1 MSARFLA
8 TALLLGTCA
17 SGCAVSVEGDFDGVV
32 FAPVGSAQAVLDAN
46 DVLVRD
52 GALVPVQRA
61 RLDRRVHL
69 WLSSASVPVDDAW
82 RTLPGTRLLDV
93 KKNLA
98 TSDLLVLQ
106 DIDFDALQDGDRLTA
121 TNDLA
126 IDDGLD
132 GSSGSGDFRFALS
145 QQADANV
152 DAGLGALVTVS
163 IQATKLEVAEPRG
176 GQLDATVVVKRARAS
191 SQPDAG
197 IASGEVTLHV
207 SLSLAPERVAEANLA
222 TVAPIAAC
230 AARLGVDAGAGCLD
244 VPADVVLDESG
255 AN

>member
-1 MSARFLA
+1 MNRFVCAVSALS
-8 TALLLGTCA
+8 TCA
-17 SGCAVSVEGDFDGVV
+17 AGCAVSVEGDFDGVV

-52 GALVPVQRA
+52 GALVPVERT
-61 RLDRRVHL
+61 REDRRVHL

-93 KKNLA
+93 RKRLA
-98 TSDLLVLQ
+98 SGDLLVLQ

-126 IDDGLD
+126 IDDGLS
-132 GSSGSGDFRFALS
+132 GSSGSGDFRFALA
-145 QQADANV
+145 QQADSNV

-163 IQATKLEVAEPRG
+163 IQAERLDVNEPRG
-176 GQLDATVVVKRARAS
+176 GQLDATVVVTRARAA

-197 IASGEVTLHV
+197 IASGEVTLHL
-207 SLSLAPERVAEANLA
+207 SLALAPERLAEANLA
-222 TVAPIAAC
+222 TVAPIAVC
-230 AARLGVDAGAGCLD
+230 AAARGVDAAAACLD
-244 VPADVVLDESG
+244 APADVVLDTSG

>member
-1 MSARFLA
+1 VSARVVVA
-8 TALLLGTCA
+8 ALLMGSA
-17 SGCAVSVEGDFDGVV
+17 AGGCGVSVEGDFDGVA
-32 FAPVGSAQAVLDAN
+32 FAPVGSVQAVLDAN

-52 GALVPVQRA
+52 GALVPVQRT

-69 WLSSASVPVDDAW
+69 WLSSASLPVDEAW

-93 KKNLA
+93 RKQLA

-106 DIDFDALQDGDRLTA
+106 NIDFDALQDGDRLTA
-121 TNDLA
+121 SNDLA

-132 GSSGSGDFRFALS
+132 GSSGSGDFRFAVS
-145 QQADANV
+145 QQAEANV

-163 IQATKLEVAEPRG
+163 IQATKLEVGEPRG

-197 IASGEVTLHV
+197 IASGEVTLRL
-207 SLSLAPERVAEANLA
+207 SLGLAPERVAEANLA
-222 TVAPIAAC
+222 TVAPIALC
-230 AARLGVDAGAGCLD
+230 AARLGADASAACLDAGAD
-244 VPADVVLDESG
+244 EVLDDTG

>member
-1 MSARFLA
+1 MSARVLA
-8 TALLLGTCA
+8 AAVLCA
-17 SGCAVSVEGDFDGVV
+17 GVSGCAVSVEGDFDGVA

-46 DVLVRD
+46 DVLVRA
-52 GALVPVQRA
+52 GALVPVERA

-69 WLSSASVPVDDAW
+69 WLSSASLPVNDAFA
-82 RTLPGTRLLDV
+82 TLPGTRLLDV
-93 KKNLA
+93 RTELA

-126 IDDGLD
+126 VDDGLA
-132 GSSGSGDFRFALS
+132 GSSGSGDFRFALA
-145 QQADANV
+145 QQAADNV

-163 IQATKLEVAEPRG
+163 IQARQLVVEEPRG
-176 GQLDATVVVKRARAS
+176 GQLDADVVVTRARAA

-197 IASGEVTLHV
+197 IASGEVTLHL
-207 SLSLAPERVAEANLA
+207 SLALAPERLAEANLA

-230 AARLGVDAGAGCLD
+230 AAARGVDVAAGCLD
-244 VPADVVLDESG
+244 VPADVVFDESG